1 MRFLV
6 FYCFVFSLLLF
17 SACGMSRAKGS
28 ASANEK
34 DSSVVSQDG
43 VGGEDA
49 DSLEEDWVA
58 VFDEESDSSR
68 KDSEDS
74 EDDDSDASD
83 EAAPPHV
90 CVSEDGRVTIESAR
104 CSGGGTS
111 PDYWAKWTIVG
122 DDGKKHVVK
131 MPTSSYQSQVH
142 AVRKADGK
150 TYYIVNCFGKA
161 SGADGYEWLEAY
173 EIVGK
178 RVREVKVV
186 DGGRKRRGTEEPE
199 FSVNYKIPNW
209 FFKTRG
215 FGYDWILEYD
225 ARLREI
231 YVPITVDDRE
241 MIDRYRV
248 WRHNGTRFVCM
259 GERGNR
265 NLHPSLWDYVALTLY
280 ASSKD
285 YVVRVDSLRNKELRL
300 AVWRKPKKMSDVP
313 DVVVSKGKRKHH
325 GLDSRGYTL
334 SDDYH
339 FIQEGTKYVINF
351 QENHFNKNGACTHHE
366 YFLKRRGG
374 KTLVKQE
381 FEYREK

>member
-1 MRFLV
+1 M
-6 FYCFVFSLLLF
+6 
-17 SACGMSRAKGS
+17 
-28 ASANEK
+28 
-34 DSSVVSQDG
+34 
-43 VGGEDA
+43 ED
-49 DSLEEDWVA
+49 
-58 VFDEESDSSR
+58 FDVDDSDSSSD
-68 KDSEDS
+68 DSEDS

-83 EAAPPHV
+83 EEVAKPHV

-178 RVREVKVV
+178 WVREVKVV
-186 DGGRKRRGTEEPE
+186 DGGRKRKGTEEPE

-209 FFKTRG
+209 FFKTLG

-225 ARLREI
+225 TRLREI

-265 NLHPSLWDYVALTLY
+265 NLHPSLLDYVALTLY

-334 SDDYH
+334 CDDYH

-381 FEYREK
+381 FEYREN